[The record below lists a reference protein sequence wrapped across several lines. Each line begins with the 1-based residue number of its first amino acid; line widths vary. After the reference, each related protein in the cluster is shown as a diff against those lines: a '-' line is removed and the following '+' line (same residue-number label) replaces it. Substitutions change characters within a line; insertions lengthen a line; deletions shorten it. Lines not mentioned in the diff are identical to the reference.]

1 MKLTKAKLQQIIKEE
16 LEKVISEGGEFPH
29 DLWKEYG
36 ALKNRAPL
44 FALMDELGE
53 RFEDLLQLKQAYQ
66 QASDSEGEVEDEDGV
81 MQSVSYV
88 EGSKIVSQA
97 ESLLNDLG
105 IKFARNI
112 ANRLLKGHGHYYFRD
127 DPNVMKA
134 RYEELKNDFE
144 ETEDSDAR
152 DARYGRTSVKI
163 THLPTG
169 TSTRIQ
175 DREGSLGS

>member
-1 MKLTKAKLQQIIKEE
+1 MKLTKVKLQQIIKEE
-16 LEKVISEGGEFPH
+16 FEKVIYEGGEFPH

-36 ALKNRAPL
+36 VLKNRAPL

-134 RYEELKNDFE
+134 RYEELKGQFK
-144 ETEDSDAR
+144 TKPEDNLEGGN
-152 DARYGRTSVKI
+152 YITTI
-163 THLPTG
+163 THTPSG
-169 TSTRIQ
+169 TSTS
-175 DREGSLGS
+175 EESGMAKYGS